1 MSEHHVLR
9 GNQFTGL
16 PGKSTFE
23 PIRIIHEIV
32 QDAKEK
38 NKELWV
44 LFQDLSK
51 AYDRVDIL
59 ILSHAMARLKLPS
72 TFISLIT
79 NIFTERK
86 NRVFT
91 AVGTTDPYEVL
102 VGIDQ
107 GELCLH

>member
-1 MSEHHVLR
+1 MFFVVTNSLDY
-9 GNQFTGL
+9 L
-16 PGKSTFE
+16 KSTFE
-23 PIRIIHEIV
+23 PIRIIYEIV

-51 AYDRVDIL
+51 AYDRVNIL
-59 ILSHAMARLKLPS
+59 MLAHAMARLKLPT
-72 TFISLIT
+72 TFILLIT
-79 NIFTERK
+79 NIFTEK

-102 VGIDQ
+102 VEIGRA
-107 GELCLH
+107 HV